1 MSDAP
6 EPSSTAYMAAELPA
20 SSTPWREATYSVVD
34 LELTGLDPSQDEI
47 VSFATVTVTEGRI
60 RLQDS
65 LHRIV
70 QPRRMPNADT
80 IRIHGL
86 REQDLAAAP
95 RIDQALGELIG
106 ALTGR
111 VLVAHAAAVEA
122 DFLRPA
128 LASHGLELR
137 NPVIDTAGLALEL
150 WRLRG
155 EPPLRAGGDQSP
167 AAAISSPGLA
177 ELARGLGLPVHRPHH
192 ADGDALTTAQVFLAL
207 ATHLEAFGKVTV
219 GSLEKLSTPERE
231 EPAPGR
237 AIARLFGRLTG
248 R

>member
-1 MSDAP
+1 MSDTG
-6 EPSSTAYMAAELPA
+6 EPSATAYLAAELPA

-47 VSFATVTVTEGRI
+47 VSFAAVTVTAGRI
-60 RLQDS
+60 RLRDS

-70 QPRRMPNADT
+70 QPLRMPDPDT

-95 RIDQALGELIG
+95 RIDQVLGDLID

-111 VLVAHAAAVEA
+111 VLVAHGAAVETG
-122 DFLRPA
+122 FLRPA
-128 LASHGLELR
+128 LASRGLELR

-155 EPPLRAGGDQSP
+155 EPPLRAAGDQSP
-167 AAAISSPGLA
+167 AAAVSSPGLP
-177 ELARGLGLPVHRPHH
+177 ELARALGLPVHRPHH

-219 GSLEKLSTPERE
+219 GSLERLSAPERE
-231 EPAPGR
+231 EPTPGR
-237 AIARLFGRLTG
+237 AIARLIGRLI
-248 R
+248 RR